1 MVGAAP
7 AEDFLGV
14 KTLEEQV
21 ARAERECGAGGGDSA
36 SKRSS
41 RVARV
46 PNASDQHMPS
56 FRSTRGLK
64 SFSYDSHCFNRFIS
78 VTETVSDLT
87 SI

>member
-21 ARAERECGAGGGDSA
+21 ARAGGECSAGGGDSA

-41 RVARV
+41 GVARV
-46 PNASDQHMPS
+46 PNASDQHMS
-56 FRSTRGLK
+56 SIRST
-64 SFSYDSHCFNRFIS
+64 C
-78 VTETVSDLT
+78 DL
-87 SI
+87 